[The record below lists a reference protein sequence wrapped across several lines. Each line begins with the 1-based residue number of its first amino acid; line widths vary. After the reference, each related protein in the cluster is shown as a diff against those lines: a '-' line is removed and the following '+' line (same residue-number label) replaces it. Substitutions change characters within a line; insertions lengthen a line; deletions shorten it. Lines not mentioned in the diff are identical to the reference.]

1 MEISCVLS
9 TSAGLGESP
18 VWCAAEQALY
28 WVDIVA
34 PSVHRLDLVTGA
46 RHDWKMPSAVGCV
59 ALADDGTLLVALK
72 DGIHHFNPRTG
83 QLRLLAH
90 PEGDIPG
97 NRYNDGKVAPDG
109 RLFVGTMDELTLR
122 QTSGALYRLDPD
134 GRSERVL
141 AGLIVSNGLAWSA
154 DGRTMFHS
162 DSKAQKL
169 CRYDY
174 DTHTGAISNP
184 HVIATPG
191 EEDGRPD
198 GGATDVSGLYWSAGI
213 SAGVLN
219 AYTREGTRVQRIA
232 LPCAAPTMPCFG
244 GADMRTLY
252 ITSARHHVSEQRL
265 ADKPLSGRIFSLRM
279 QAPGVPIPPF
289 PITRLTTSEQ
299 TR

>member
-1 MEISCVLS
+1 MEISCVLAM
-9 TSAGLGESP
+9 SAGLGESP

-34 PSVHRLDLVTGA
+34 PSVHRLDSATGA
-46 RHDWKMPSAVGCV
+46 RHTWKMPSAVGCV
-59 ALADDGTLLVALK
+59 ALTDDGALLVALR
-72 DGIHHFNPRTG
+72 DGIHHFHPRTG
-83 QLRLLAH
+83 QLRLIAH
-90 PEGDIPG
+90 PEGDVPG

-122 QTSGALYRLDPD
+122 RPSGALYRLDPN
-134 GRSERVL
+134 GRNERVL
-141 AGLIVSNGLAWSA
+141 DGLIVSNGLAWSA
-154 DGRTMFHS
+154 DGRSMFHS

-169 CRYDY
+169 YRYDY
-174 DTHTGAISNP
+174 DTQTGKIANP
-184 HVIATPG
+184 RLIARPS

-219 AYTREGTRVQRIA
+219 AYTQDGTRVQRIA

-244 GADMRTLY
+244 GPDMRTLY
-252 ITSARHHVSEQRL
+252 ITSARHHVPQKRL
-265 ADKPLSGRIFSLRM
+265 AAAPMSGSIFALRM
-279 QAPGVPIPPF
+279 PAPGVPIPPF
-289 PITRLTTSEQ
+289 PMTRLTLSEP